1 MGCSGSS
8 SPSGGAADAASAG
21 AGDEA
26 VKVNMVLAFSDNS
39 ASTGE
44 VTIMVQ
50 PSWAPNGVKRF
61 LELADEG
68 YFDDCR
74 IYRVVPGFMAQ
85 WGINGDLDKYAKWKD
100 QKIMDDPIKQKNA
113 RGTLS
118 FATSGPNCRSCQVFI
133 NLVDNTSLDKQGFS
147 PFGQITAGMDQV
159 DKIYTGYGES
169 RPKGNAPNQTELK
182 ERGNEYL
189 KEFPKLTAI
198 KSLSRAASS
207 A

>member
-1 MGCSGSS
+1 MGCSNS
-8 SPSGGAADAASAG
+8 SPSGGAAKSPEAPADAADG
-21 AGDEA
+21 A
-26 VKVNMVLAFSDNS
+26 VQVNMVLSFSDNNS
-39 ASTGE
+39 STGQ

-50 PSWAPNGVKRF
+50 PGWAPNGAKRF

-85 WGINGDLDKYAKWKD
+85 WGINGDLEKYAKWKD
-100 QKIMDDPIKQKNA
+100 QKIVDDPVKQKNS

-159 DKIYTGYGES
+159 DKIFTGYGES

-189 KEFPKLTAI
+189 QEFPKLTII
-198 KSLSRAASS
+198 KSLSRAG
-207 A
+207 